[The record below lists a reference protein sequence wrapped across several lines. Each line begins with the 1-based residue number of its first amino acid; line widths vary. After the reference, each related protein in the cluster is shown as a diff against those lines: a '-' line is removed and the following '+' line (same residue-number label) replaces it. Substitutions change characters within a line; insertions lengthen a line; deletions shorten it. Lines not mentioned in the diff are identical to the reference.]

1 MYKIKGVFLMKKC
14 QSGILMEMT
23 INDNYSVII
32 NNTKQYKIKLL
43 KPYSIIK
50 MIQSITPGLP
60 RTDVFTLACVFLG

>member
-1 MYKIKGVFLMKKC
+1 MKKC